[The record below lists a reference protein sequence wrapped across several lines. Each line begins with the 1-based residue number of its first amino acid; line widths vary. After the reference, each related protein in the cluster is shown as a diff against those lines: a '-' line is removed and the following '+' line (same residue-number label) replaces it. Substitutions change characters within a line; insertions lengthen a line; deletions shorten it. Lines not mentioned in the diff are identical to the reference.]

1 MASRKVAWVAA
12 AMVGLGVW
20 WALGAGL
27 VRVIAGAEEEGRV
40 QLAARSVVA
49 KPTVVSSGAG
59 STTAPTIRTTPAITV
74 AGPAPALG
82 VIEVLDESQVPPP
95 TPVMAAACAD
105 PCPTQPSIKPLREP
119 CAITP
124 PMIIAAAPAKPCGG
138 PAIVPRCGAD
148 PGGRGG
154 GGGPAPVPEPA
165 TLALAGVAGAA
176 LAAVRGL
183 RKRRQRRG
191 APHGAEPGVT

>member
-1 MASRKVAWVAA
+1 VASRKVAWVAA
-12 AMVGLGVW
+12 AMLGLGVW

-27 VRVIAGAEEEGRV
+27 VRVIVGAEEEGRV

-59 STTAPTIRTTPAITV
+59 ATTAPTVRTTPVITV

-82 VIEVLDESQVPPP
+82 VIEVLDESTVPPP

-105 PCPTQPSIKPLREP
+105 PCPAKPSIKLLREP

-124 PMIIAAAPAKPCGG
+124 PVIIAAAPQKPCGG
-138 PAIVPRCGAD
+138 PAIVKRCGAD
-148 PGGRGG
+148 PGGR
-154 GGGPAPVPEPA
+154 APIPEPA

-191 APHGAEPGVT
+191 GAEPGVT